1 MHLKRDIFSRIQ
13 IFFSVVPDAPE
24 APMVS
29 EIFKDTALVTWQPPM
44 NDGGSPV
51 TGYQL
56 ERMTDVG
63 NKWIR
68 VTKSPVKETS
78 LRMDDLQE
86 GTNYQYRVIAE
97 NKAGP
102 GKPSAPSEP
111 FAAKD
116 PWGNMNSFFFFFLL
130 FFFFS
135 VV

>member
-1 MHLKRDIFSRIQ
+1 M
-13 IFFSVVPDAPE
+13 VPDAPE

-29 EIFKDTALVTWQPPM
+29 EIFKDSALVAWQPPIS
-44 NDGGSPV
+44 DGGSPI

-68 VTKSPVKETS
+68 ATKAPVRETS

-116 PWGNMNSFFFFFLL
+116 PWGKALL
-130 FFFFS
+130 DIFPYLGNDIFQIKNIKAKW
-135 VV
+135 VLNYLRKMKM